1 MKRLLIVCTLAVS
14 AYAEPLA
21 CWQAGRPPVVDGIA
35 LAVAPNAD
43 WTVERRGDVTVARI
57 KPNSDYYSRAAFV
70 LKLAKPVAE
79 PAWLS
84 IGYWDEGYGLI
95 GVNAEGRRR
104 RRGAPANERRGV
116 VRLDSGKLRHA
127 VLHVEKLGTEVRI
140 EGLTLL
146 HSVEITREEP
156 AREADPPVKPA
167 FTLKNPPNL
176 VTTANTDSPTVEGLP
191 NALANMRV
199 TLPLVKALGFNGIES
214 YVKWDF
220 VERSPGVFDWSYY
233 DAVVDELERHGL
245 KWFPLLIVGSA
256 YSLPE
261 WFYESKEFTG
271 FACLEHNIKVEIP
284 TIFNENQTKYVR
296 RFLSEFG
303 KHYGSRPSLLGVRL
317 GPSGNYGEAQ
327 YPASG
332 NWGYRGRN
340 LHTHLGYWAGDPDAS
355 VAFRA
360 WVKSRYADVKALNE
374 AWGTDYASFDQVK
387 TFHPVH
393 AMSPRMRVDFNNW
406 YMDSM
411 TRWCERWA
419 EWAKEAMPN
428 TPIYQSSGGWGAV
441 EIGTDYIKQART
453 MGRLGGGIRLTNE
466 NDSYLN
472 NFCVT
477 RPAASSA
484 RFYGA
489 KVGSEPAGYG
499 SARGVMA
506 RLYNTVVNGA
516 DHLFYYDGNII
527 GNDQA
532 IDAWIRHAPL
542 LDRRT
547 KPAIDVGAYYPDT
560 PNRLSD
566 EYLRHLGAG
575 TLFTRAKAF
584 RAIADYDFVGEQM
597 ILDGALDR
605 YKVLVFLT
613 GDVTERGVLE
623 KIDAYLRGGGTV
635 IFPARPQAPRAGL
648 ETVEGDTSMWQRWL
662 KGETGKGR
670 LKVFAGA
677 NEPFSYYMDY
687 VREQVSGTA
696 GVSDA
701 TRRAL
706 KVVKPDET
714 YWAVLGNDLVL
725 LNYATT
731 AATVRLSNGKV
742 VRLEPNTIWMSAP
755 GTGW

>member
-14 AYAEPLA
+14 AYAAPLA
-21 CWQAGRPPVVDGIA
+21 QWQAGRPPVSDGMT
-35 LAVAPNAD
+35 LAVGPNAD

-57 KPNSDYYSRAAFV
+57 KPNLDYYSRAAFV

-95 GVNAEGRRR
+95 GVNVEGRRR
-104 RRGAPANERRGV
+104 RRGAPSGERRGV

-127 VLHVEKLGTEVRI
+127 VLQVEKLGTEVRI

-176 VTTANTDSPTVEGLP
+176 VTTANTDSPTVDGLP

-214 YVKWDF
+214 YVKWNF

-261 WFYESKEFTG
+261 WFHDSKEFTG
-271 FACLEHNIKVEIP
+271 FACLEHNIAVEIP

-360 WVKSRYADVKALNE
+360 WVKSRYSGVKALND
-374 AWGTDYASFDQVK
+374 AWGTEYAS
-387 TFHPVH
+387 
-393 AMSPRMRVDFNNW
+393 
-406 YMDSM
+406 
-411 TRWCERWA
+411 
-419 EWAKEAMPN
+419 
-428 TPIYQSSGGWGAV
+428 
-441 EIGTDYIKQART
+441 
-453 MGRLGGGIRLTNE
+453 
-466 NDSYLN
+466 
-472 NFCVT
+472 
-477 RPAASSA
+477 
-484 RFYGA
+484 
-489 KVGSEPAGYG
+489 
-499 SARGVMA
+499 
-506 RLYNTVVNGA
+506 
-516 DHLFYYDGNII
+516 
-527 GNDQA
+527 
-532 IDAWIRHAPL
+532 
-542 LDRRT
+542 
-547 KPAIDVGAYYPDT
+547 
-560 PNRLSD
+560 
-566 EYLRHLGAG
+566 
-575 TLFTRAKAF
+575 
-584 RAIADYDFVGEQM
+584 
-597 ILDGALDR
+597 
-605 YKVLVFLT
+605 
-613 GDVTERGVLE
+613 
-623 KIDAYLRGGGTV
+623 
-635 IFPARPQAPRAGL
+635 
-648 ETVEGDTSMWQRWL
+648 
-662 KGETGKGR
+662 
-670 LKVFAGA
+670 
-677 NEPFSYYMDY
+677 
-687 VREQVSGTA
+687 
-696 GVSDA
+696 
-701 TRRAL
+701 
-706 KVVKPDET
+706 
-714 YWAVLGNDLVL
+714 
-725 LNYATT
+725 
-731 AATVRLSNGKV
+731 
-742 VRLEPNTIWMSAP
+742 
-755 GTGW
+755 